1 MLNMTYSVWVEEA
14 VPLLMQA
21 VVVVVAIPLPY
32 YHKHSANCSCSD
44 SESHKGALG
53 IELTESY
60 AMTPEARICGLVFM
74 HPEAEYPQIR
84 NISQKQYDDYVKR
97 RNMDAETARRFLGHL
112 LK

>member
-1 MLNMTYSVWVEEA
+1 MYT
-14 VPLLMQA
+14 
-21 VVVVVAIPLPY
+21 IITDT
-32 YHKHSANCSCSD
+32 HKHSANCSFSD

-60 AMTPEARICGLVFM
+60 AMAPEASICGLIFM

-84 NISQKQYDDYVKR
+84 CISQNQYDDYVKR
-97 RNMDAETARRFLGHL
+97 RGMDAETALRFLGHL